1 MKLPTNTYQ
10 KNGEYPV
17 NLTVIW
23 RGTWS
28 VNGVTTPISGNG
40 ITQSITRDIS
50 VVNAVGRF
58 TKQVT

>member
-1 MKLPTNTYQ
+1 GLITHTY
-10 KNGEYPV
+10 KSNDNYPV
-17 NLTVIW
+17 NLKITW

-28 VNGVTTPISGNG
+28 VNGVTTAISGDG

-58 TKQVT
+58 TK